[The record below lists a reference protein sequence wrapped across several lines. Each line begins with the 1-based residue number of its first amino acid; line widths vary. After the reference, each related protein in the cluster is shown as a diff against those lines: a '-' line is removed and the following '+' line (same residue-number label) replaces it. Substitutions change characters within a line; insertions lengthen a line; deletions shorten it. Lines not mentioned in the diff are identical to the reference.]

1 MTKKSSKK
9 VDTSKSWQRTPRK
22 KRTHQNHD
30 KEYLEKKR
38 PEQQTLSL
46 LSYSLYRARV
56 PPETQSKHVPS
67 RNGHIAVSIITSL
80 RRVVVQTSW
89 TEASPIYRAMLQS
102 KGNNSRYPNQILYKS
117 VCVPTWTNTKN
128 TDQTCT
134 SFISIP
140 RRREWSC
147 TTDTF
152 ST

>member
-1 MTKKSSKK
+1 MTKNTSKK
-9 VDTSKSWQRTPRK
+9 AGTSKSWQRT
-22 KRTHQNHD
+22 HQKSGHIKIMTKNTS
-30 KEYLEKKR
+30 KKKR